1 VRDLN
6 RRTENQQQGTAKSK
20 GELPRVPH
28 VIFCLLI
35 VHHSYYNL
43 HHGPGSGR
51 VPQVRQSVP
60 GPKTVF
66 FQCCHSTYQGSRSGP
81 LPFARRVGTVEGAA
95 PHLFRP
101 MYAQATRISCTWLHP
116 ATACAAFSKE
126 SRMKFANATKLHRK
140 SGGTWGTRPGEWAL
154 LMAPR
159 ALRPNQIHNS
169 MSDALR

>member
-1 VRDLN
+1 MDVRDLN

-126 SRMKFANATKLHRK
+126 SRMSSPTPPSSTGN
-140 SGGTWGTRPGEWAL
+140 PGEHG
-154 LMAPR
+154 APVLGSGLCCWHR
-159 ALRPNQIHNS
+159 ERCDRTRYTTL
-169 MSDALR
+169 